1 MGRSPAGPGQAAA
14 LTRPVRGSADR
25 RSAAAR
31 DLARPLDVFG
41 LALLQRQAQASA
53 QGNVVVSPAS
63 LHAVLSMLLN
73 GARGETAQQMR
84 AALGLGSLPLAR
96 ADQGWADL
104 IALSQSGK
112 KPEISLADSLW
123 LRRGVAFRP
132 AFLAADRDYFAAETH
147 ALPTDASGAL
157 DPDAS
162 ATAIN
167 DWVAKRTAG
176 RITDLVTPDLFDPR
190 STVLGL
196 FNTVYLKVHWKHFDP
211 AATHQ
216 ESFTLANGQQVD
228 VPMMHATELSTRVVQ
243 TDQYDAVSLSTD
255 GPVTAWV
262 VVPKGQT
269 TADGLLARLDA
280 PGLEALY
287 RDARPATG
295 ALALPR
301 FTTSFTAQQLSDEL
315 AAMGMPRAFSPEQ
328 AQFQGVADTG
338 EQNLYISAVVQKTF
352 LQLDEQGVEAAAA
365 SGAVVAG
372 AAAPVE
378 QFDVRADL
386 PFLVVLTEKAT
397 HAPLFMGL
405 IRDPR
410 GSGT

>member
-1 MGRSPAGPGQAAA
+1 MRRRTGLVVALVAVAAAAGAAAFVWGRSPAGPEQAAA
-14 LTRPVRGSADR
+14 LTRPAKGSADP

-31 DLARPLDVFG
+31 DLAQPLDVFG

-104 IALSQSGK
+104 IALSQSGT
-112 KPEISLADSLW
+112 KPEVSLADSLW
-123 LRRGVAFRP
+123 LRRGIAFRP

-157 DPDAS
+157 DPAGAPPPS
-162 ATAIN
+162 TTGSR
-167 DWVAKRTAG
+167 KRTAG
-176 RITDLVTPDLFDPR
+176 RITSLVSPDLFDQQ
-190 STVLGL
+190 TVLGL

-216 ESFTLANGQQVD
+216 EPFTLADGRQVD

-243 TDQYDAVSLSTD
+243 TGQYDAVSLSTD

-269 TADGLLARLDA
+269 TADGLLASLDA
-280 PGLEALY
+280 PRLEALY

-295 ALALPR
+295 TLALPR
-301 FTTSFTAQQLSDEL
+301 FTTSFTAQQLTRRAGRHGHAPRLL
-315 AAMGMPRAFSPEQ
+315 ARA
-328 AQFQGVADTG
+328 
-338 EQNLYISAVVQKTF
+338 
-352 LQLDEQGVEAAAA
+352 
-365 SGAVVAG
+365 GAVPG
-372 AAAPVE
+372 
-378 QFDVRADL
+378 
-386 PFLVVLTEKAT
+386 
-397 HAPLFMGL
+397 
-405 IRDPR
+405 R
-410 GSGT
+410 GRRP